1 MYNLFSVCLF
11 NVFTAGG
18 SRIKMSSN
26 EQLLLER
33 SKAGDIAAF
42 EKLIEV
48 YQKKIFNL
56 AYRMVGNHDDA
67 ADLAQEALIRIFKS
81 IANFKEQSSFSTW
94 VYRITTNVCLDEI
107 RKKKNRRV
115 LSLDEEIHVED
126 GEMQR
131 QIMSDD
137 PLPDEVVE
145 REELRSI
152 VNGAIGSLPE
162 EQRLVISLRDIQGLS
177 YDEIAEV
184 LDCPTGTVKSRINR
198 ARQALKNVL
207 MTKRELLNEEYVK

>member
-1 MYNLFSVCLF
+1 
-11 NVFTAGG
+11 
-18 SRIKMSSN
+18 MSNN

-42 EKLIEV
+42 ETLIEA

-56 AYRMVGNHDDA
+56 AYRIVGNYDDA
-67 ADLAQEALIRIFKS
+67 GDLAQEALIRIFRS

-94 VYRITTNVCLDEI
+94 VYRITTNVCLDDI

-126 GEMQR
+126 GEMKR

-137 PLPDEVVE
+137 PLPDEVAE
-145 REELRSI
+145 KEELRHL
-152 VNGAIGSLPE
+152 VNSAIKGLPE
-162 EQRLVISLRDIQGLS
+162 EQRLVITLRDIQGLT
-177 YDEIAEV
+177 YDEISEV
-184 LDCPTGTVKSRINR
+184 LDCPSGTVKSRINR

-207 MTKRELLNEEYVK
+207 LSKRELFEEEYVK

>member
-1 MYNLFSVCLF
+1 
-11 NVFTAGG
+11 
-18 SRIKMSSN
+18 MSNN

-48 YQKKIFNL
+48 YQKKIYNL
-56 AYRMVGNHDDA
+56 AYRMICNHDDA
-67 ADLAQEALIRIFKS
+67 ADIAQEALIRIFKS

-115 LSLDEEIHVED
+115 LSLDEEIRVDD

-152 VNGAIGSLPE
+152 VNGAIDSLSE
-162 EQRLVISLRDIQGLS
+162 EQRLVITLRDIQGLS

-184 LDCPTGTVKSRINR
+184 LDCPSGTVKSRINR

>member
-1 MYNLFSVCLF
+1 
-11 NVFTAGG
+11 
-18 SRIKMSSN
+18 MSNN

>member
-1 MYNLFSVCLF
+1 MGN
-11 NVFTAGG
+11 
-18 SRIKMSSN
+18 N
-26 EQLLLER
+26 EQFLLER
-33 SKAGDIAAF
+33 SKAGDVAAF
-42 EKLIEV
+42 ERLIET

-56 AYRMVGNHDDA
+56 AYRIVGNYDDA
-67 ADLAQEALIRIFKS
+67 GDLTQEALIRIFKS

-94 VYRITTNVCLDEI
+94 IYRITTNVCLDDI

-126 GEMQR
+126 GEIQR

-137 PLPDEVVE
+137 PLPDEVAE
-145 REELRSI
+145 KEELRRI
-152 VNGAIGSLPE
+152 VTSAIEGLPE
-162 EQRLVISLRDIQGLS
+162 DQRIVITLRDIQGLS

-184 LDCPTGTVKSRINR
+184 LDCPAGTVKSRINR

-207 MTKRELLNEEYVK
+207 LTKRELFDEEYVK